1 MKLLALLVLVVPWE
15 LAIICS
21 IAYLGKGRWLRLSRI
36 SGKARFIGYVSP
48 LPLLMRLIDY
58 LRNKGLVTNALEQEG
73 GVCDA

>member
-21 IAYLGKGRWLRLSRI
+21 MAHLTRRRWIRLSRI
-36 SGKARFIGYVSP
+36 SSKARFIGYVSP
-48 LPLLMRLIDY
+48 LPLLMRLMYY
-58 LRNKGLVTNALEQEG
+58 LRNKGLVTNTLEQEG